1 MRRARRLERGL
12 LVLACL
18 GMIVPVHPLLAAAAG
33 ETTKP
38 ELNPPTATVNPPT
51 ATVNPPTATVND
63 VALHADGVLAGR
75 VLDTADKPQ
84 ASARVTVRHRDQDVA
99 IVTTDRMGRFF
110 VRGLD
115 SGVHELAV
123 GESRTFCRVWA
134 PSTAPPAAQR
144 GVTLVVGKR
153 QVRGQ
158 SAGNCS
164 WLTNPYTLVGILMVA
179 TAIAVPVAIHNSK
192 KPASP

>member
-1 MRRARRLERGL
+1 MRRARRLEKGL
-12 LVLACL
+12 LLLACL

-38 ELNPPTATVNPPT
+38 ELIPPTATVD
-51 ATVNPPTATVND
+51 D
-63 VALHADGVLAGR
+63 VALPADGVLAGR

-84 ASARVTVRHRDQDVA
+84 VSVRVTVRHRDQDVA
-99 IVTTDRMGRFF
+99 TVTTDRMGRFF

-134 PSTAPPAAQR
+134 PNTAPPVAQR

-158 SAGNCS
+158 SAGNGS
-164 WLTNPYTLVGILMVA
+164 WLTNPCTLAGILMVA
-179 TAIAVPVAIHNSK
+179 AAIAIPVAIHNSK

>member
-1 MRRARRLERGL
+1 MKRTRMLEKGL
-12 LVLACL
+12 LLLACL

-38 ELNPPTATVNPPT
+38 ELV
-51 ATVNPPTATVND
+51 PPTATVND

-75 VLDTADKPQ
+75 VLDTADNPQ
-84 ASARVTVRHRDQDVA
+84 ASARVTLRHRDQDVA
-99 IVTTDRMGRFF
+99 AVTTDRTGRFF

-115 SGVHELAV
+115 SGMHELAV
-123 GESRTFCRVWA
+123 GESRTFCRIWA
-134 PSTAPPAAQR
+134 PNTAPPVAGR
-144 GVTLVVGKR
+144 GVTLIVGKP

-164 WLTNPYTLVGILMVA
+164 WLANPYTLAGILMVA
-179 TAIAVPVAIHNSK
+179 TAIAVPVAIHNSR